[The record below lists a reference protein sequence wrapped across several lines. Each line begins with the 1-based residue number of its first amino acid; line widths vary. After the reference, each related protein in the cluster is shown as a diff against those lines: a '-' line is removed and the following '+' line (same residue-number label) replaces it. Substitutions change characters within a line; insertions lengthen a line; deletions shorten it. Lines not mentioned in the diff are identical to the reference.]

1 MKTHAII
8 PIFLP
13 HIGCPND
20 CVFCNQRAITSKL
33 RPVSVEEVTGQ
44 IERCLSTME
53 GRGLSTME
61 IAFFG
66 GSFTGIPLDQ
76 QRAYLTVAQR
86 YKLTGRIDQIRLST
100 RPDYIDPQ
108 ILMLLLDYGVDII
121 ELGVQSMDDR
131 VLNCSGRGH
140 DSDSVRRASQLIR
153 DAGFTLGIQLMIGL
167 PGDSYESCLYSARET
182 IKLKPEISRLYPTVI
197 LKDTELARRYLSG
210 EYLPPS
216 LEETVRRAKDM
227 YLSLTGAGIQVIRV
241 GLKSTDGIGDQ
252 RQVLGNTFH
261 PAFRQ
266 LMESEI
272 AKESLERQLRLLL
285 NSRVPG
291 AFSVPGDVNG
301 SASSNRVIF
310 TANGPSFSNLVG
322 HRKSNRSYFEERY
335 PELHFFFRLDQTLED
350 GVYQA
355 RFDTPSERG
364 NDRNG

>member
-66 GSFTGIPLDQ
+66 GSFTGIPPDQ
-76 QRAYLTVAQR
+76 QRDYLAAAKK
-86 YKLTGRIDQIRLST
+86 YKDAGRIHQIRLST

-108 ILMLLLDYGVDII
+108 ILSLLSDYGVDLI
-121 ELGVQSMDDR
+121 ELGVQSLDDQ
-131 VLNCSGRGH
+131 VLLSSGRGH
-140 DSDSVRRASQLIR
+140 DSDSVREASRLIS
-153 DAGFTLGIQLMIGL
+153 DAGFTLGVQLMIGL
-167 PGDSYESCLYSARET
+167 PGDSYESCLYSAREA
-182 IKLKPEISRLYPTVI
+182 IRLNPAIARLYPTVI
-197 LKDTELARRYLSG
+197 LKNTELARRYESG
-210 EYLPPS
+210 QYVPPT
-216 LEETVRRAKDM
+216 LRETVRRAKDM
-227 YLSLTGAGIQVIRV
+227 YLALTGAGIQVIRV

-252 RQVLGNTFH
+252 REVLGNTFH

-272 AKESLERQLRLLL
+272 AREALERQLHLLMP
-285 NSRVPG
+285 SGKTSGQV
-291 AFSVPGDVNG
+291 V
-301 SASSNRVIF
+301 F

-322 HRKSNRSYFEERY
+322 HGKSNRIYFKERY
-335 PELHFFFRLDQTLED
+335 PELRFFFRLDQTLED

-355 RFDTPSERG
+355 RFDSPAKREDEHPFGASDG
-364 NDRNG
+364 